1 MKTHL
6 AWLCVAMAA
15 FVIGTQLGKKEVRV
29 IEKTIVAPKPNDT
42 HESVP
47 GPSNVPRDLSGSSAS
62 VQDQSGTAPL
72 VRVNMLRDLKK
83 RQVANIRLP
92 VVYNNGNLSEGFAE
106 LFSLSPSEADA
117 LRSAIKEAH
126 SEIGRLSQANAS
138 ITQQGASTIVTV
150 QPFEGGADVYDR
162 LMDSFERTLG
172 PDRYAAMIELHTDEL
187 PRVFS
192 GYGAEQRTLMIVR
205 DARKESRFR
214 IDDSRRTAS
223 GSISRT
229 VYVSNPS
236 ELSDSYSWL
245 ASVLPQVPA
254 SPNARP

>member
-6 AWLCVAMAA
+6 AWLCVAVAA
-15 FVIGTQLGKKEVRV
+15 FVVGTQLGKKEIRV
-29 IEKTIVAPKPNDT
+29 IEKTVVAPKPNDT
-42 HESVP
+42 HEGLP
-47 GPSNVPRDLSGSSAS
+47 RPANVPRDQSAS
-62 VQDQSGTAPL
+62 AVSVPDQVSTAPL
-72 VRVNMLRDLKK
+72 VRVNMLLDLKK
-83 RQVANIRLP
+83 RQAASIRLP

-106 LFSLSPSEADA
+106 LFSLSPSETDA
-117 LRSAIKEAH
+117 LKRAIKEAH

-138 ITQQGASTIVTV
+138 VSQQADSTIVTI

-172 PDRYAAMIELHTDEL
+172 PDRYAAMMELHTDEL

-192 GYGAEQRTLMIVR
+192 GFGAEQRTLKIVR
-205 DARKESRFR
+205 DARNESRFR

-229 VYVSNPS
+229 VYASNPS
-236 ELSDSYSWL
+236 ELGDSYSWL
-245 ASVLPQVPA
+245 AAILPQVPA
-254 SPNARP
+254 TPSARP